1 MLKECSVVNQCYLKV
16 MVKRNLQKYGNLKDE
31 NLTLIERELTERKM
45 RCKLEFN
52 IWLLMGKE

>member
-1 MLKECSVVNQCYLKV
+1 